1 MTHTHLPISLEGEK
15 LIPFLPKLKVHFTDS
30 TEWYCQTMDEAVQYS
45 KKNNLTIKKSH
56 PVNFD
61 PDLFNTASSDIYTL
75 QALLNSLLFATNGQ
89 IHFDIDFFDKF
100 YAFTQLISTIEEKVA
115 GLKKRF
121 ENNYNIL
128 DHYKTHLLE
137 SRG

>member
-1 MTHTHLPISLEGEK
+1 MSHPQLPISLEGEK
-15 LIPFLPKLKVHFTDS
+15 LITFLPKLKVHFTNG
-30 TEWYCQTMDEAVQYS
+30 TEWYFQTMDEAIQYS
-45 KKNNLTIKKSH
+45 KKNNLSIKESH

-61 PDLFNTASSDIYTL
+61 SDLFNTASSDIYTL

-89 IHFDIDFFDKF
+89 IHFNIDFFDKF
-100 YAFTQLISTIEEKVA
+100 YAFTQLITSIEEKVTV
-115 GLKKRF
+115 LKKRF

-128 DHYKTHLLE
+128 DHYKNYLLE